1 MRTLA
6 RVASVFGFGLG
17 FTFPSNVF
25 FQFYLVFSGISA
37 GFPEF
42 PSGPG
47 GCIPGSLRTGQ
58 NAGEKALDGVVL
70 EWEWN

>member
-1 MRTLA
+1 M
-6 RVASVFGFGLG
+6 F
-17 FTFPSNVF
+17 F

-58 NAGEKALDGVVL
+58 NAGEKALDGVGSGMGVEL
-70 EWEWN
+70 GGVPH